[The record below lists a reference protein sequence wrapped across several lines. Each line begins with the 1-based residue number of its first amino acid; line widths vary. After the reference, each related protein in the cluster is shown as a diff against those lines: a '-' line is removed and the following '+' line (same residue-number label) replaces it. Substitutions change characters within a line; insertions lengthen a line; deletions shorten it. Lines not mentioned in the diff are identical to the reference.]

1 MPSNST
7 NWDFMVDFSLS
18 VSASVFPG
26 PCVQM
31 HHSFPFSAPIL
42 LFLFTQPPPSPPP
55 PPFTKRTFKIQP
67 SLPPFFFKTRS
78 TKPSLHYPLSPH
90 PPPTPL
96 RFSYHTHTNPAFN
109 TPHFTKFAVPLR
121 ILPHLSPYSP
131 SRMVYMYRR
140 TPGLS

>member
-7 NWDFMVDFSLS
+7 YWDFMVDFPLS
-18 VSASVFPG
+18 VSASVFAG

-42 LFLFTQPPPSPPP
+42 LFLFTQFLPP
-55 PPFTKRTFKIQP
+55 PPFTKRNFKIQP

-78 TKPSLHYPLSPH
+78 NKPSLHYPLT
-90 PPPTPL
+90 PPPPPPPVFHITLTQIQSSLP
-96 RFSYHTHTNPAFN
+96 H
-109 TPHFTKFAVPLR
+109 HFTKFAVPLR

-131 SRMVYMYRR
+131 SRMVFMYRR